1 MAVSVLYCRYE
12 LRTNSL
18 DNLYPY
24 PERVVCI
31 RVGVLQVS
39 INQKVAWG
47 VKEAEIS

>member
-1 MAVSVLYCRYE
+1 MTVSVLYCRYE

-18 DNLYPY
+18 DNLYLY

-47 VKEAEIS
+47 VKEAEIP